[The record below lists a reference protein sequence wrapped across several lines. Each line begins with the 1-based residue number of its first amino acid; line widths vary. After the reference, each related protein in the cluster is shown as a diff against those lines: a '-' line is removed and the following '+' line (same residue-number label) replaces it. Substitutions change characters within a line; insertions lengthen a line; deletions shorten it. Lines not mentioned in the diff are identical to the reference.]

1 MPVFVGGGGVDS
13 AECKVLQVA
22 PSAYRRHA
30 ARVRDPSRRSVR
42 ALRDEYL
49 KSHVRKVWQENH
61 RVYRADKV
69 WRELN
74 REGIAV
80 ALG

>member
-1 MPVFVGGGGVDS
+1 VGGGGVNS

-22 PSAYRRHA
+22 PSAYQRHA
-30 ARVRDPSRRSVR
+30 ARVRDPARRSVR

-49 KSHVRKVWQENH
+49 KSHVRRVWQENH
-61 RVYRADKV
+61 RVYGADKV
-69 WRELN
+69 WRQLS
-74 REGIAV
+74 REGIDV